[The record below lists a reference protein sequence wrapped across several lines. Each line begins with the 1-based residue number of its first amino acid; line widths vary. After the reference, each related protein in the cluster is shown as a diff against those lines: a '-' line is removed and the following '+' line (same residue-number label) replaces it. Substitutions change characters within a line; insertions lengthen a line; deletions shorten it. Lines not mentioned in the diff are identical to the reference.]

1 MDHSELVAEMPN
13 VERLSVQERLHLARR
28 RRLQQLRS
36 WSHNEKEWIKRRN
49 SQTHNTIRSTTNRK
63 IKFNNSVVLLEAAAR
78 NDIDEGILSADADLT
93 KHVFLSCRSNK
104 RFVYKNVWS
113 GYLLTQTQIYASQ

>member
-78 NDIDEGILSADADLT
+78 NDIDEGISQKSDVLSGSRQHSETL
-93 KHVFLSCRSNK
+93 N
-104 RFVYKNVWS
+104 
-113 GYLLTQTQIYASQ
+113 LLFA

>member
-78 NDIDEGILSADADLT
+78 NDIDEGILNFFSQKVSRPW
-93 KHVFLSCRSNK
+93 KHPETPQSHVKFLSRPNK
-104 RFVYKNVWS
+104 
-113 GYLLTQTQIYASQ
+113 

>member
-78 NDIDEGILSADADLT
+78 NDIDEGILPADADLT
-93 KHVFLSCRSNK
+93 KHVFYL
-104 RFVYKNVWS
+104 FV
-113 GYLLTQTQIYASQ
+113 QTKDLFTKMC

>member
-1 MDHSELVAEMPN
+1 MEHSELVAEMPS

-36 WSHNEKEWIKRRN
+36 WAHNEKEWGKRRN
-49 SQTHNTIRSTTNRK
+49 SHAHNTVRSTTHRK

-78 NDIDEGILSADADLT
+78 NDIDEGAHAQPLVNFIINALFKL
-93 KHVFLSCRSNK
+93 
-104 RFVYKNVWS
+104 
-113 GYLLTQTQIYASQ
+113 